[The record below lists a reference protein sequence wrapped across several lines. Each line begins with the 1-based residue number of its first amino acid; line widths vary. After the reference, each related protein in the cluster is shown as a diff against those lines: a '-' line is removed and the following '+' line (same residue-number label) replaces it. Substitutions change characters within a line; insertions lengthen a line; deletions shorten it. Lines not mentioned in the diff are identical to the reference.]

1 MSVSHFVQAW
11 RRSKNV
17 SLGNLA
23 GEAGLDHE
31 LVQEVEEGKVDP
43 PLSVLESLASGL
55 GIPPSWLFFHPS
67 HIKLVFADLDDDA
80 SWPSHDH
87 PDPVA
92 ERILAATKLERE
104 LYVLLTALLQNGDPK
119 LLRAAEVNLKSL
131 LKQARKATLP
141 WQHRP
146 SGHFEP
152 PND

>member
-1 MSVSHFVQAW
+1 MAVCHFVQAW
-11 RRSKNV
+11 RCSKNV
-17 SLGNLA
+17 SLEYVA
-23 GEAGLDHE
+23 GQAGLDHE

-43 PLSVLESLASGL
+43 PLSVLVSLAGGL

-67 HIKLVFADLDDDA
+67 HVKLIFADLDDDA

-87 PDPVA
+87 PDPVS
-92 ERILAATKLERE
+92 ERILTATKLERE

-131 LKQARKATLP
+131 LKQARKAALP
-141 WQHRP
+141 WQHRSP
-146 SGHFEP
+146 GHFEP